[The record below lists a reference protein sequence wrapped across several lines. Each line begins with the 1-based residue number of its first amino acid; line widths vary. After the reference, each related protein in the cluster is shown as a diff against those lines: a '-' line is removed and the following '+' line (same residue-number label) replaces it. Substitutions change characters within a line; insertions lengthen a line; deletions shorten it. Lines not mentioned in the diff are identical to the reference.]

1 MNLKYI
7 INKPS
12 VNKEFS
18 EKFGNLRFFTYLC
31 TMIDSNRSLSTLLS

>member
-7 INKPS
+7 TNEPS

-18 EKFGNLRFFTYLC
+18 EKFGNLGFFTYLC